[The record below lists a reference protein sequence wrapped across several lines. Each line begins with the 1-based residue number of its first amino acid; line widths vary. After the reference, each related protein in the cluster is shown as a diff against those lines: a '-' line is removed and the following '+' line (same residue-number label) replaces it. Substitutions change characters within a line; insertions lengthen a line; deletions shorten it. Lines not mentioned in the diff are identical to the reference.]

1 LKSSDELTVD
11 SGAGAVTA
19 LAYPAAAPQ
28 IGATLILGHG
38 AGAGQGSPFMVA
50 FAQALAALGLD
61 VLTFDFPYMQQRR
74 KVPDRQPVLEAC
86 YAKVIAKARE
96 AIPTARTHL
105 FIGGKSMG
113 GRIATHAAA
122 ADRALAVDGLVL
134 LGYPLHPPGR
144 PNQLR
149 DAHLKDVG
157 RPMLI
162 VQGERDTF
170 GTPAELKPVLTALR
184 PPPTLHVVT
193 GGDHSLKI
201 TRSDEA
207 AQAAVYD
214 GVQHLI
220 ADWMRG
226 VITASPET
234 GRPPR

>member
-1 LKSSDELTVD
+1 LKNSDELTVD

-38 AGAGQGSPFMVA
+38 AGAGQRSPFMVS
-50 FAQALAALGLD
+50 FAQALAALGVD
-61 VLTFDFPYMQQRR
+61 VLTFDFPYMERHR
-74 KVPDRQPVLEAC
+74 KVPDRQPVLEGC
-86 YAKVIAKARE
+86 YAKVIARARE
-96 AIPTARTHL
+96 TISTARDHL

-122 ADRALAVDGLVL
+122 AGRALPIEGLVL

-149 DAHLKDVG
+149 DAHLKDVR

-170 GTPAELKPVLTALR
+170 GTPAELRPVIARLQPT
-184 PPPTLHVVT
+184 PTLHVVES
-193 GGDHSLKI
+193 GDHSLKL
-201 TRSDEA
+201 TRSDKT
-207 AQAAVYD
+207 AQAALYD
-214 GVQHLI
+214 AVQHRI
-220 ADWMRG
+220 VDWLRG
-226 VITASPET
+226 VIKAS
-234 GRPPR
+234 

>member
-1 LKSSDELTVD
+1 MKGSDELTVD

-28 IGATLILGHG
+28 IGATLVLGHG
-38 AGAGQGSPFMVA
+38 AGAGQRSPFMVA
-50 FAQALAALGLD
+50 FAHALAALGVD

-86 YAKVIAKARE
+86 YANVIARTRE
-96 AIPTARTHL
+96 AIPSAREHL

-122 ADRALAVDGLVL
+122 ADRTLPIDGLVL

-149 DAHLKDVG
+149 DAHLKDVR

-170 GTPAELKPVLTALR
+170 GTPAELKPVLARLR
-184 PPPTLHVVT
+184 PVPTLHVVE

-201 TRSDEA
+201 TRSDKT

-214 GVQHLI
+214 AVQRRI
-220 ADWMRG
+220 VDWING
-226 VITASPET
+226 IIKAS
-234 GRPPR
+234 